1 MTERQAR
8 FPNGTIIIF
17 PANGNKTWPQGMAP
31 GMGQGQGNGTWQG
44 HQGMGQGQPGNW
56 QGKPPQKQ

>member
-1 MTERQAR
+1 M
-8 FPNGTIIIF
+8 IF